1 MTPTPTENLPSPGKY
16 LTFALA
22 RERYSVPV
30 LKVREIMRMCPVT
43 PVPRMPAY
51 IKGVIN
57 LRGKI
62 VPVVDLRER
71 FGLGAAEDTERICIV
86 VVQIE
91 GTQVAGRLTGM
102 IVDVVEEVSLFQ
114 AEDLEPPPDFGD
126 AFDTRFIVGMAK
138 SRGQVKT
145 LLDIDR
151 LLNQVGQIDL
161 RALQAHAHGGDA

>member
-1 MTPTPTENLPSPGKY
+1 MNTTLTDNLPSAGKY

-22 RERYSVPV
+22 QERYSVPV
-30 LKVREIMRMCPVT
+30 LKVREIMRLCQVT

-71 FGLGAAEDTERICIV
+71 FGLGACEVNERICIV
-86 VVQIE
+86 VVQIDTVE
-91 GTQVAGRLTGM
+91 GASRLSGM
-102 IVDVVEEVSLFQ
+102 IVDMVEEVSQFQ
-114 AEDLEPPPDFGD
+114 PENLEPPPDFGD
-126 AFDTRFIVGMAK
+126 AIDARFIVGMAK
-138 SRGQVKT
+138 SKGVVKT

-151 LLNQVGQIDL
+151 LLNHVGHIDL
-161 RALQAHAHGGDA
+161 RAIQIGTADK